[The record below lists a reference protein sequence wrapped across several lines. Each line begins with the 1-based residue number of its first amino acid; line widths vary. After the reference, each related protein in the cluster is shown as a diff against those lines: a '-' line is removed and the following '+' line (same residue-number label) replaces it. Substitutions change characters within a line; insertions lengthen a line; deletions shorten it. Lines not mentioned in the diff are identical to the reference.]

1 MRSLTILLTVA
12 LAALTVLDL
21 AITFRTGRARD
32 MWGNVS
38 TEANRPDRYWRHV
51 YRSCALLILCVA
63 FVLWEL
69 IQE

>member
-1 MRSLTILLTVA
+1 MRSLTILLTIA

-21 AITFRTGRARD
+21 TITFRTGRARD
-32 MWGNVS
+32 MWGNIS
-38 TEANRPDRYWRHV
+38 TATNRPDRYWRNV
-51 YRSCALLILCVA
+51 YRSCAIFVLCVA